1 MTWGWVNYQEIFIL
15 EVNVEKDSS
24 DYLNVP
30 HTKKKRFAE
39 SFFGKPKQALLLNY
53 CETPFSTFVFKSVVC
68 DLWQRPFEYLL
79 DCILRQE
86 DWEDKDPGASMDN
99 GGGHLDIAAPLDI
112 QDNQDVQWVYQK
124 HRTCALQDS
133 WPLEYAGLKN
143 WDSR

>member
-1 MTWGWVNYQEIFIL
+1 MFLTLRKNGSLKASLGNQ
-15 EVNVEKDSS
+15 
-24 DYLNVP
+24 
-30 HTKKKRFAE
+30 KKLFYWITVKPPFA
-39 SFFGKPKQALLLNY
+39 
-53 CETPFSTFVFKSVVC
+53 TFVFKSVVC

-86 DWEDKDPGASMDN
+86 DWEDKDPGASLDN

-124 HRTCALQDS
+124 HRTCAPQDS